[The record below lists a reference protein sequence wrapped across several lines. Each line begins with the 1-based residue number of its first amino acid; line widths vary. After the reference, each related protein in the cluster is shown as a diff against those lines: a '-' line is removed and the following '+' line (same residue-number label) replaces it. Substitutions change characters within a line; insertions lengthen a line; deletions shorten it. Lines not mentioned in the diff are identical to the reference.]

1 MIEELQ
7 YMYLQSINLENIG
20 PIEHLECTLPFS
32 ENGTPKPVVFVGQNG
47 SGKSIVLAQIVNALL
62 TAHSTVFDDA
72 EIEKGR
78 VYKIRSSRY
87 IKYGQNF
94 SLATVRFKDDF
105 TQSEIVLRGIKKN
118 FESQFGFTPTW
129 EHWEEMSE
137 SDNSYYTH
145 NFDQNEQIRELLAE
159 KLGNTVSL
167 FFPTNRYEDPA
178 WLNIDNLVNKPT
190 YIKLKGIQGI
200 SERNIINYSPLREN
214 QNWLLD
220 LIYDRFAVERKT
232 VELNLEEQNLSVLR
246 NTGGVATKIL
256 NEVEKF
262 LLRLFQAEPPIKW
275 GVGNRGRRQIIVYG
289 NQEEEMLTNNLF
301 SLSTGQTILL
311 DIFLTIIRDFD
322 LCRAQ
327 LNTLE
332 NIKGIV
338 VIDEVDLHL
347 HAEYQNTI
355 LPDLIALFPHLQ
367 FIMTSHS
374 PLFLLGLRNKLGNDN
389 FEVIELPSG
398 SYVDVEHYSEFETAY
413 QYFKESTRF
422 ERDLSE
428 QIEHFQSPVLFTEGK
443 TDICYLRKA
452 AEFFERK
459 ELLDSF
465 RIYDGN
471 GFGSLDKISK
481 HFDSKVSN
489 VLSQKIVLLYDCDKK
504 RSNSS
509 KTNLYIR
516 NLPKQENKIGEGI
529 ENLFPNTTI
538 EKANAFKKEFFNI
551 VEGHTKYIRGK
562 TENIPEKWSVN
573 PDEKSNLCSW
583 LVENGTKKDFSNFGQ
598 VFEIL
603 GTVISDS

>member
-1 MIEELQ
+1 
-7 YMYLQSINLENIG
+7 MYLESIKLENIG
-20 PIEHLECTLPFS
+20 PIDKLEYTLPFS

-47 SGKSIVLAQIVNALL
+47 SGKSIVLAHIVNALL
-62 TAHSTVFDDA
+62 TARSRVFDDV

-78 VYKIRSSRY
+78 VYKVRTSRY
-87 IKYGQNF
+87 IKYDQYY

-105 TQSEIVLRGIKKN
+105 AQSEIVLHGIKKN
-118 FESQFGFTPTW
+118 FEPQFGFTPTW
-129 EHWEEMSE
+129 EHWEKMPE
-137 SDNSYYTH
+137 SDNSYYMD
-145 NFDQNEQIRELLAE
+145 NFSQNKQTRELLAE

-167 FFPTNRYEDPA
+167 FFPTNRFEDPA
-178 WLNIDNLVNKPT
+178 WLNTDNLVNKPT
-190 YIKLKGIQGI
+190 YIKLKGIQGL

-220 LIYDRFAVERKT
+220 LIYDRFAVERKPA
-232 VELNLEEQNLSVLR
+232 ELNLAGYKLPVLQE
-246 NTGGVATKIL
+246 TGGVATKVLDEI
-256 NEVEKF
+256 EKF
-262 LLRLFQAEPPIKW
+262 LLTLFQAEPPIKW
-275 GVGNRGRRQIIVYG
+275 DVGGRGRRRISVRA
-289 NQEEEMLTNNLF
+289 NQGKEMLTNDLF

-322 LCRAQ
+322 LCDAQ
-327 LNTLE
+327 LSALE
-332 NIKGIV
+332 NIEGVV

-347 HAEYQNTI
+347 HAEYLNTI

-428 QIEHFQSPVLFTEGK
+428 KIEHFQRPVLFTEGK

-452 AEFFERK
+452 AELFKRK

-471 GFGSLDKISK
+471 GFGSLDKIKK
-481 HFDSKVSN
+481 HFDSKVAN
-489 VLSQKIVLLYDCDKK
+489 VLSQKIVLLYDCDKN
-504 RSNSS
+504 RSNGS

-538 EKANAFKKEFFNI
+538 EKASVYKKEFFDI
-551 VEGHTKYIRGK
+551 VDDHTKSIRGK

-573 PDEKSNLCSW
+573 LAEKSNLCSW
-583 LVENGTKKDFSNFGQ
+583 LVEYGTKKDFSNFEQ

-603 GTVISDS
+603 GKVISES